1 MYGALFVSMDKV
13 ASMTKVDVKKR
24 GDAFC
29 EKVSTSIW
37 KEVPASDN
45 PYHVDEARCHGYEH
59 LALVNNKSF
68 SEVLF
73 LLFQGELPTESQ
85 IRLFDTLLLSVIHPG
100 PRHNASRAAMN
111 AAVSKTNASH
121 VLPLALNVLGG
132 EWQGSREV
140 FESMKF
146 LQDSHHTPP
155 TECAYEH
162 MALVGDINE
171 LDGDLTLAA
180 GFGSTY
186 GSADSYSQRLA
197 DNLHSNCDV
206 GPSFKWAAE
215 FVVATAKYNVG
226 WRVTGLFAAV
236 LTDLGFTPY
245 QGELLFQIASAP
257 GIAAQ
262 AAEKSAARITEMPF
276 VPDAN
281 YTLESSESR

>member
-1 MYGALFVSMDKV
+1 MKNI
-13 ASMTKVDVKKR
+13 DVTKR

-29 EKVSTSIW
+29 EKVSTAIW
-37 KEVPASDN
+37 NEIPSNDN
-45 PYHVDEARCHGYEH
+45 PYHATEARCHGYEH
-59 LALVNNKSF
+59 LSLINNKSF

-73 LLFQGELPTESQ
+73 LLFQGELPSKSQ
-85 IRLFDTLLLSVIHPG
+85 IKLFDTLLLSVIHPG

-146 LQDSHHTPP
+146 LSKSQHIPAV
-155 TECAYEH
+155 ECAHEH
-162 MALVGDINE
+162 IALAGDISELVGDW
-171 LDGDLTLAA
+171 TLIA

-186 GSADSYSQRLA
+186 GSADTYSQKLA
-197 DNLHSNCDV
+197 DNITFNCEL
-206 GPSFKWAAE
+206 GSSFKWAVE
-215 FVVATAKYNVG
+215 FVAAITKLNVG

-262 AAEKSAARITEMPF
+262 ASEKSEGHITEMPF
-276 VPDAN
+276 VPD
-281 YTLESSESR
+281 ESYIIE